1 MTVISYQLSVISY
14 QLSVFSRNLGL
25 AGLLILSLVGGSFA
39 QSSNK
44 AGIADQAHL
53 VTEFEVNGLKVLV
66 KRRLNSPTVAA
77 GLFIRGGARNI
88 TNKNAGIENL
98 MLSAA
103 TEGSKKFPREI
114 LRRELSRTG
123 GAIGSS
129 ASNDYSV
136 LSLVSTLRN
145 FDRTWEIFTDI
156 ALNPAFAPEDIE
168 RARAQIATGLREQET
183 DNDNFLQILQD
194 RLIYVNHPYSN
205 NVRGTI
211 DSLAKFT
218 AKDLRNY
225 HQKTMQTSKLL
236 LVIVG
241 DVDPKAIQTRVVGI
255 TDTLGKLPR
264 GEYKET
270 PFPALDFSK
279 PTLDVTSRTLPTNYV
294 QGVFDAPSL
303 SSPDY
308 YAMRVAVTILQSR
321 IYSEVRTKR
330 QLSYAP
336 NAELSSA
343 ASNTGNIY
351 VTAVDANQAV
361 GLMLNEVNNLR
372 TLKINGEVIDG
383 ISGHFLTLYYIE
395 QQTNVAQ
402 AAELA
407 KYEIIG
413 GGWRNTFGFLDKIRD
428 VTPAQV
434 QAVSQKY
441 MKNIRFIVVG
451 DPSKIDR
458 KIFLPS

>member
-1 MTVISYQLSVISY
+1 MKVVSCQLSVVSRK
-14 QLSVFSRNLGL
+14 LTLFALLTFS
-25 AGLLILSLVGGSFA
+25 LIAVGFA
-39 QSSNK
+39 QEKKPS
-44 AGIADQAHL
+44 IAEQADL
-53 VTEFEVNGLKVLV
+53 VTEFDVNGLKVLV
-66 KRRLNSPTVAA
+66 KRRANAPTVAA
-77 GLFIRGGARNI
+77 GLFIRGGARNL

-98 MLSAA
+98 MLNVAE
-103 TEGSKKFPREI
+103 EGSVKFPRRI

-123 GAIGSS
+123 GEIGSS
-129 ASNDYSV
+129 ISNDYSA
-136 LSLVSTLRN
+136 LSLVSTRQN
-145 FDRTWEIFTDI
+145 FDRSWKIFTDV
-156 ALNPAFAPEDIE
+156 ALHPAFAPADIK
-168 RARAQIATGLREQET
+168 RARAQIETGLREQET
-183 DNDNFLQILQD
+183 DNDNYLNILQD
-194 RLIYVNHPYSN
+194 RLIYVDHPYAN

-211 DSLAKFT
+211 ESLDKFT
-218 AKDLRNY
+218 AKDLHDY
-225 HQKTMQTSKLL
+225 HRKMMQTSRLL
-236 LVIVG
+236 LVVVG
-241 DVDPKAIQTRVVGI
+241 DVDPKEIQTRVAA
-255 TDTLGKLPR
+255 TLGKLPR
-264 GEYKET
+264 GDYKET

-372 TLKINGEVIDG
+372 TLKINEEVIDG